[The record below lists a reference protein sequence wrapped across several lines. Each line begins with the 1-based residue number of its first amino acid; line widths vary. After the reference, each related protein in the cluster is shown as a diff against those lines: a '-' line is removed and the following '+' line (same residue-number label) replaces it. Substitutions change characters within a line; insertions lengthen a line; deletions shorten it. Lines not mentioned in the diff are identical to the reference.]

1 MVVHW
6 TIVTHRLGES
16 VFTTMFLLHLNFEIF
31 FMEEKNKKPQY
42 LKEGQNGCTRSR
54 IRIAVVS
61 LPKPAPGYSTTL
73 FTLMHIHFIDKI
85 KLILYPPPEFFTIDI
100 TCVLVFAASRVL
112 HRIRKSHQCCLQHHI
127 GLEHRHAWNKVIRKF
142 VKSMNLT
149 YFLIIIF

>member
-1 MVVHW
+1 MGLVLVHIQKYWLLMHISVSSVVEFP
-6 TIVTHRLGES
+6 G
-16 VFTTMFLLHLNFEIF
+16 
-31 FMEEKNKKPQY
+31 
-42 LKEGQNGCTRSR
+42 
-54 IRIAVVS
+54 AVVS

-142 VKSMNLT
+142 VKSMNSKKIWREKIRACHRKCYQT
-149 YFLIIIF
+149 VQPEVVK